1 MPTGTGSQD
10 RCCHRAAGRKRYS
23 GIFRPDPP
31 KSTDPPTAAD
41 VALAVAAPP
50 VATPEIEIE
59 TGEAPKAR
67 FDTQTGKPIPKFDP
81 QTGKQNW

>member
-1 MPTGTGSQD
+1 MNATLLEEFVP
-10 RCCHRAAGRKRYS
+10 H
-23 GIFRPDPP
+23 
-31 KSTDPPTAAD
+31 
-41 VALAVAAPP
+41 ALAVAAPP

>member
-1 MPTGTGSQD
+1 M
-10 RCCHRAAGRKRYS
+10 AA
-23 GIFRPDPP
+23 P
-31 KSTDPPTAAD
+31 
-41 VALAVAAPP
+41 AVAAPP

-67 FDTQTGKPIPKFDP
+67 FDPQTGKPIPKFDP